1 MGRKV
6 VAVKRS
12 GVAKGDTVFAAPFIV
27 FALIAI
33 GTGIAHLIGTAPS
46 SWTLVLAVIASVIIC
61 GPFHIRIGYDRGF
74 PQAGVSIVMLSIEP
88 LTEAPFI
95 GVCIWTMG
103 VLIAQISLRRNLWLA
118 LYTTGLAT
126 VGAVAFVAVRNGLD
140 ALGVWLLP
148 SFVAATMAFYGVAL
162 LGEFAR
168 QWGREEVDRGVSA
181 SSVKPSRLVLLVAVV
196 SLTATLIHYIDA
208 TVISWIEGDP
218 DVGFTPFVVLL
229 AGSIFYVLAQRS
241 RSDDIESRL
250 SAVVDAAIEL
260 PTESGEALGTAL
272 LNRARGIVRA
282 NAVELR
288 DSPPESDEIGA
299 PVSLAAGSEQYLV
312 ASRKLGGSA
321 FSRDDERALV
331 SLAHLASE
339 AARMQYEVDSLEQ
352 RANTD
357 PLTGLPNY
365 GAFQQALIDA
375 NEHRPYHEGIALL
388 FIDLDDFKKLND
400 NFGHRAGDALLQAI
414 AVRLERSS
422 GGGDFV
428 SRVGGDEF
436 VVIFTGLVSIDQ
448 AKEAADRVIA
458 AVSERLDLEGHD
470 LTPLVSAGL
479 AFSSH
484 REIDAQSLVEDADR
498 TMLQAKRSRR
508 QGTIVAGSTVS
519 ISSHRS
525 TRLNDIVA
533 RAIEGNRLMLAFQ
546 PIVDI
551 STGKIWAF
559 EALTRYVDPELG
571 PISAPS
577 LIARAKSLG
586 LMNALTE
593 QVITKALQGAEQF
606 RRLEPSITCMT
617 VNLDLGQISD
627 SELGPYLREAA
638 QTHPDVTLCIELN
651 ERSLRSVT
659 DELRRDAENLQAA
672 GLIIALDD
680 YGSDD
685 SSVGA
690 LVHFPMN
697 ILKIDKSLIGN
708 LDDSRQRE
716 LIKALQGFGDNLGHT
731 VVVEGIESA
740 AVAETL
746 RALGVR
752 SVQGYYYGRP
762 QSFALTR
769 DRLRRTGTRAE
780 IA

>member
-1 MGRKV
+1 M
-6 VAVKRS
+6 KRV

-33 GTGIAHLIGTAPS
+33 GAGVVHLVGTPPA
-46 SWTLVLAVIASVIIC
+46 SWTLVLAVVASVIMC

-95 GVCIWTMG
+95 GVCIWAMG
-103 VLIAQISLRRNLWLA
+103 VLIAQISLRRNVWLA

-140 ALGVWLLP
+140 ALGLWLPL
-148 SFVAATMAFYGVAL
+148 SFVAATTVFYGVVL

-181 SSVKPSRLVLLVAVV
+181 ASVKPGRVIFLVAVV
-196 SLTATLIHYIDA
+196 SVTATLIHYIDA
-208 TVISWIEGDP
+208 TVISWLEGDP
-218 DVGFTPFVVLL
+218 NVSLTPFVVLL
-229 AGSIFYVLAQRS
+229 AGSLFYVLAQRS
-241 RSDDIESRL
+241 RSDDIEARL

-260 PTESGEALGTAL
+260 PRESGEALGTAL
-272 LNRARGIVRA
+272 LSRARGIVRA
-282 NAVELR
+282 NSVELR
-288 DSPPESDEIGA
+288 DAAPTNDEIGA
-299 PVSLAAGSEQYLV
+299 AVSLESASEQYLV
-312 ASRKLGGSA
+312 ASRKLGGGA
-321 FSRDDERALV
+321 FSRDDQRALV

-365 GAFQQALIDA
+365 GAFQQALIEA

-388 FIDLDDFKKLND
+388 FIDLDNFKKLND
-400 NFGHRAGDALLQAI
+400 NYGHRAGDALLRVVA
-414 AVRLERSS
+414 ARLERSS

-448 AKEAADRVIA
+448 AKESADRVIA
-458 AVSERLDLEGHD
+458 ALSERMDLEGHD
-470 LTPLVSAGL
+470 LRPLVSAGL

-498 TMLQAKRSRR
+498 TMLQAKRSRQ
-508 QGTIVAGSTVS
+508 QGAVGAASTVS

-546 PIVDI
+546 PIVDM

-593 QVITKALQGAEQF
+593 QVITKALQAAEQF
-606 RRLEPSITCMT
+606 RRLEPSVSCMT

-627 SELGPYLREAA
+627 AELGPFLRDAA
-638 QTHPDVTLCIELN
+638 NAHPDITLCIELN
-651 ERSLRSVT
+651 ERSLRTVT
-659 DELRRDAENLQAA
+659 DELRRDAENLQSA

-708 LDDSRQRE
+708 LEDTRQRE
-716 LIKALQGFGDNLGHT
+716 LIKALQSFGDNLGHT

-752 SVQGYYYGRP
+752 SMQGYHFGRP

-769 DRLRRTGTRAE
+769 DRLRRSGTRAD
-780 IA
+780 IS

>member
-1 MGRKV
+1 MGEKG
-6 VAVKRS
+6 VAVQRV
-12 GVAKGDTVFAAPFIV
+12 GVAKGDAVFAAPFIL
-27 FALIAI
+27 FALVTI
-33 GTGIAHLIGTAPS
+33 GTGVAHLVVHPPT

-61 GPFHIRIGYDRGF
+61 GPFHIRIGRDRGF
-74 PQAGVSIVMLSIEP
+74 PRAGVSIVMLSIDP
-88 LTEAPFI
+88 LQHAPFI
-95 GVCIWTMG
+95 GVCIWAVG
-103 VLIAQISLRRNLWLA
+103 VVIAQAWLRRNVWLA
-118 LYTTGLAT
+118 LYTTGLAA
-126 VGAVAFVAVRNGLD
+126 VGAVGFVAVRLGGE
-140 ALGVWLLP
+140 ALGIW
-148 SFVAATMAFYGVAL
+148 SFPTFVVATAVFYGVVL
-162 LGEFAR
+162 LAEFAR
-168 QWGREEVDRGVSA
+168 QWGRAEVDRGVSA
-181 SSVKPSRLVLLVAVV
+181 ASVKPSRVGFLVAVV
-196 SLTATLIHYIDA
+196 ASTATLIHYIDA
-208 TVISWIEGDP
+208 TVISWLESDP
-218 DVGFTPFVVLL
+218 DVSLTPFVVLL
-229 AGSIFYVLAQRS
+229 AGSLFYVLAQRS
-241 RSDDIESRL
+241 RSDDIEARL

-260 PTESGEALGTAL
+260 PRESGASLGAAL
-272 LNRARGIVRA
+272 LNRARGVVRA
-282 NAVELR
+282 NSVELR
-288 DSPPESDEIGA
+288 DSAPSTSEIGA
-299 PVSLAAGSEQYLV
+299 PVSLEAGAWQYVV
-312 ASRKLGGSA
+312 ASRKLGGGA
-321 FSRDDERALV
+321 FTRDDQRAIE

-365 GAFQQALIDA
+365 GAFQEALIEA
-375 NEHRPYHEGIALL
+375 NEHRAYHEGIALL
-388 FIDLDDFKKLND
+388 FIDLDNFKKLND
-400 NFGHRAGDALLQAI
+400 NFGHRAGDALLRAL
-414 AVRLERSS
+414 AGRLERAA

-448 AKEAADRVIA
+448 AKESADRVIA
-458 AVSERLDLEGHD
+458 ALSERMDLEGHD
-470 LTPLVSAGL
+470 LRPLVSAGL

-508 QGTIVAGSTVS
+508 QGTDPVGSTVS

-593 QVITKALQGAEQF
+593 QVITKALHAAEQF
-606 RRLEPSITCMT
+606 RALEPSVNCVT

-627 SELGPYLREAA
+627 AELGPFLRDAA
-638 QTHPDVTLCIELN
+638 RAHPDVTLCIELN

-659 DELRRDAENLQAA
+659 DELRRDAENLQTA

-746 RALGVR
+746 QELGVR
-752 SVQGYYYGRP
+752 SVQGYYFGRP

-769 DRLRRTGTRAE
+769 DRLRRFGTRAE